1 MDCNKTQNDFL
12 AVVGMAC
19 RFPGAASLE
28 EFWENLLTGRQA
40 MSPVGEQA
48 LNAGP
53 HKNVW
58 RLPGYVRMC
67 CRLEDVEFFDPDFFG
82 LSTAEAEIMDPQ
94 HRLLLETAWRALEN
108 SGDTR
113 PDAEKTRTGVY
124 ASVNIS
130 SYMLGNLYSHM
141 LTGTL
146 DPFEVLLGNDKDY
159 LATRIAYR
167 LGLRGPAVNVQTA
180 CSSSMAAL
188 HMACQALVSGEC
200 DRALAGA
207 ATIPLPAEL
216 GYMYIPGERMP
227 PGMYI

>member
-28 EFWENLLTGRQA
+28 EFWENLLAGRQA
-40 MSPVGEQA
+40 MSPVSEQA

-113 PDAEKTRTGVY
+113 PDAEKNANRRLCQRQHKLIHAGQPVQPH
-124 ASVNIS
+124 AD
-130 SYMLGNLYSHM
+130 GNARSL
-141 LTGTL
+141 
-146 DPFEVLLGNDKDY
+146 
-159 LATRIAYR
+159 
-167 LGLRGPAVNVQTA
+167 
-180 CSSSMAAL
+180 
-188 HMACQALVSGEC
+188 
-200 DRALAGA
+200 
-207 ATIPLPAEL
+207 
-216 GYMYIPGERMP
+216 
-227 PGMYI
+227 

>member
-28 EFWENLLTGRQA
+28 EFWENLLAGRQA

-159 LATRIAYR
+159 LATRIARPSRQRPDR
-167 LGLRGPAVNVQTA
+167 LLIVDGRPAYGLPGACFRRVRQSPRRRGDNSPARRTWLYVHTRR
-180 CSSSMAAL
+180 
-188 HMACQALVSGEC
+188 H
-200 DRALAGA
+200 ALAGR
-207 ATIPLPAEL
+207 PLPTL
-216 GYMYIPGERMP
+216 
-227 PGMYI
+227 